1 MSAKIR
7 KKNSNTSKTMEK
19 IIREFALLR
28 YVRNCNRKGE
38 FPEFQE
44 IAKEMSKYVKE
55 REDNK
60 ERKYRYDKLLFFRD
74 RVALEKKRCEITRNK
89 ENGYSFNEE
98 GIELIDDLLTAYMLL
113 TAQNKDGLLPSYAI
127 PEPRRNTGE
136 EHLLDCM
143 RAIETCH
150 ELQLIY
156 YDYRDEQTKTYTVQ
170 PYRLKHKDYKW
181 YLLAV
186 DVAHPEIPF
195 KSFALER
202 IHNIEEGDTFR
213 PNKQLD
219 FETPYRDACGMFTDT
234 PAERLVLE
242 FDHRE
247 GHYLQAS
254 PIHPSQRV
262 VSNTKTRITFELYI
276 KPTLD
281 LIMELIKRSWSLTII
296 EPQYLREE
304 FITYWQEAVKR
315 NKKVKSEE

>member
-1 MSAKIR
+1 
-7 KKNSNTSKTMEK
+7 
-19 IIREFALLR
+19 
-28 YVRNCNRKGE
+28 
-38 FPEFQE
+38 
-44 IAKEMSKYVKE
+44 
-55 REDNK
+55 
-60 ERKYRYDKLLFFRD
+60 
-74 RVALEKKRCEITRNK
+74 
-89 ENGYSFNEE
+89 
-98 GIELIDDLLTAYMLL
+98 MLL

-136 EHLLDCM
+136 EHLIDCM

-219 FETPYRDACGMFTDT
+219 FDTPYRDAFGMFTDA

-242 FDHRE
+242 FDHRD

-281 LIMELIKRSWSLTII
+281 LIMELMKRSWSLTII

-315 NKKVKSEE
+315 NKKVKSEK

>member
-1 MSAKIR
+1 
-7 KKNSNTSKTMEK
+7 
-19 IIREFALLR
+19 
-28 YVRNCNRKGE
+28 
-38 FPEFQE
+38 
-44 IAKEMSKYVKE
+44 
-55 REDNK
+55 
-60 ERKYRYDKLLFFRD
+60 
-74 RVALEKKRCEITRNK
+74 
-89 ENGYSFNEE
+89 
-98 GIELIDDLLTAYMLL
+98 
-113 TAQNKDGLLPSYAI
+113 
-127 PEPRRNTGE
+127 
-136 EHLLDCM
+136 M

-202 IHNIEEGDTFR
+202 IHNIEEGDTFH

-219 FETPYRDACGMFTDT
+219 FETPYRDAFGMFTDA

-242 FDHRE
+242 FDHRD

-254 PIHPSQRV
+254 PIHPSQKV

-281 LIMELIKRSWSLTII
+281 LIMELMKRSWSLTII
-296 EPQYLREE
+296 EPQHLREE

>member
-1 MSAKIR
+1 
-7 KKNSNTSKTMEK
+7 MEK

-38 FPEFQE
+38 FPKFQE

-60 ERKYRYDKLLFFRD
+60 ERKYRYNKLLFFRD
-74 RVALEKKRCEITRNK
+74 RVALEKKRCGITRNK

-202 IHNIEEGDTFR
+202 INEIEEGDTFR

-219 FETPYRDACGMFTDT
+219 FETPYRDAFGMFTDA
-234 PAERLVLE
+234 PSERLVLE
-242 FDHRE
+242 FDHRD

-254 PIHPSQRV
+254 PIHPSQKV

-281 LIMELIKRSWSLTII
+281 LIMELMKRSWSLTII

>member
-1 MSAKIR
+1 
-7 KKNSNTSKTMEK
+7 MEK

-38 FPEFQE
+38 FPKFQE

-60 ERKYRYDKLLFFRD
+60 ERKYRYNKLLFFRD
-74 RVALEKKRCEITRNK
+74 RVALEKKRCGITRNK

-202 IHNIEEGDTFR
+202 INEIEEGDTFR

-219 FETPYRDACGMFTDT
+219 FETPYRDAFGMFTDA

-242 FDHRE
+242 FDHRD

-254 PIHPSQRV
+254 PIHPSQKV

-281 LIMELIKRSWSLTII
+281 LIMELMKRSWSLTII

>member
-1 MSAKIR
+1 
-7 KKNSNTSKTMEK
+7 MEK

-38 FPEFQE
+38 FPKFQE

-60 ERKYRYDKLLFFRD
+60 ERKYRYDKQLFRRD
-74 RVALEKKRCEITRNK
+74 RESLEKKRCEITRNK

-98 GIELIDDLLTAYMLL
+98 GIELIDDFLTAYILL
-113 TAQNKDGLLPSYAI
+113 TAQNKDGLFPSYAI

-156 YDYRDEQTKTYTVQ
+156 YDYRDQQTKTYTVQ

-219 FETPYRDACGMFTDT
+219 FETPYRDAFGMFTDA

-242 FDHRE
+242 FDHRD

-254 PIHPSQRV
+254 PIHPSQKV

-281 LIMELIKRSWSLTII
+281 LIMELMKRSWSLTII
-296 EPQYLREE
+296 EPQHLREE

-315 NKKVKSEE
+315 NKKVKSEERKVKNEE

>member
-38 FPEFQE
+38 FPKFQE

-219 FETPYRDACGMFTDT
+219 FETPYRDAFGMFTDT

-242 FDHRE
+242 FDNRD

-281 LIMELIKRSWSLTII
+281 LIMELMKRSWSLTII

>member
-1 MSAKIR
+1 
-7 KKNSNTSKTMEK
+7 MEK
-19 IIREFALLR
+19 IIREFILLR

-38 FPEFQE
+38 FPKFQE
-44 IAKEMSKYVKE
+44 IAKAMSPYVKE

-60 ERKYRYDKLLFFRD
+60 ERKYRYDKQLFHRD
-74 RVALEKKRCEITRNK
+74 REALEEKGCEIERNK
-89 ENGYSFNEE
+89 ENGYFFNEE
-98 GIELIDDLLTAYMLL
+98 GSELIDDLLTAYMLL
-113 TAQNKDGLLPSYAI
+113 TAQNKDGLLPMYVI
-127 PEPRRNTGE
+127 PEPRRNTGAEHLPDCMHAIE
-136 EHLLDCM
+136 EHYQ
-143 RAIETCH
+143 
-150 ELQLIY
+150 LQLIY

-170 PYRLKHKDYKW
+170 PYKLKHKDYKW

-186 DVAHPEIPF
+186 DIAHPEIPF

-202 IHNIEEGDTFR
+202 IRSIEEGDTFR

-219 FETPYRDACGMFTDT
+219 FETPYRDAFGMFTDT

-242 FDHRE
+242 FDHRD

-281 LIMELIKRSWSLTII
+281 LIMELMKRSWSLTII

>member
-1 MSAKIR
+1 
-7 KKNSNTSKTMEK
+7 MEK

-38 FPEFQE
+38 FPKFQE

-60 ERKYRYDKLLFFRD
+60 ERKYRYNKLLFFRD

-219 FETPYRDACGMFTDT
+219 FETPYRCT
-234 PAERLVLE
+234 
-242 FDHRE
+242 
-247 GHYLQAS
+247 S
-254 PIHPSQRV
+254 
-262 VSNTKTRITFELYI
+262 
-276 KPTLD
+276 
-281 LIMELIKRSWSLTII
+281 RSTC
-296 EPQYLREE
+296 
-304 FITYWQEAVKR
+304 FGV
-315 NKKVKSEE
+315 

>member
-1 MSAKIR
+1 
-7 KKNSNTSKTMEK
+7 MEK

-38 FPEFQE
+38 FPKFQE

-60 ERKYRYDKLLFFRD
+60 ERKYRYNKLLFFRD

-195 KSFALER
+195 KPFALER

-219 FETPYRDACGMFTDT
+219 FETPYRDAFGMFTDA
-234 PAERLVLE
+234 PADRLVLE
-242 FDHRE
+242 FDHRD

-254 PIHPSQRV
+254 PIHPSQKV

-281 LIMELIKRSWSLTII
+281 LIMELMKRSWSLTII
-296 EPQYLREE
+296 EPQHLREE

>member
-1 MSAKIR
+1 
-7 KKNSNTSKTMEK
+7 MEK

-28 YVRNCNRKGE
+28 YIRNCNRKGE
-38 FPEFQE
+38 FPKFQE
-44 IAKEMSKYVKE
+44 IAKEMSKYVEEKE
-55 REDNK
+55 SNRDH
-60 ERKYRYDKLLFFRD
+60 KYRYNKLLFFRD
-74 RVALEKKRCEITRNK
+74 RKALEKKRCEITRNK

-156 YDYRDEQTKTYTVQ
+156 YDYRDERTKTYTVQ

-219 FETPYRDACGMFTDT
+219 FETPYRDAFGMFTDA

-242 FDHRE
+242 FDHRD

-254 PIHPSQRV
+254 PIHPSQKV

-281 LIMELIKRSWSLTII
+281 LIMELMKRSWSLTII
-296 EPQYLREE
+296 EPQHLREE

-315 NKKVKSEE
+315 NKKVKSEK

>member
-38 FPEFQE
+38 FPKFQE

-143 RAIETCH
+143 RAIRPVMSYSLSTTTIVMSKPRPILCSPTG
-150 ELQLIY
+150 LSI
-156 YDYRDEQTKTYTVQ
+156 
-170 PYRLKHKDYKW
+170 
-181 YLLAV
+181 
-186 DVAHPEIPF
+186 
-195 KSFALER
+195 R
-202 IHNIEEGDTFR
+202 IISGT
-213 PNKQLD
+213 
-219 FETPYRDACGMFTDT
+219 
-234 PAERLVLE
+234 
-242 FDHRE
+242 
-247 GHYLQAS
+247 S
-254 PIHPSQRV
+254 
-262 VSNTKTRITFELYI
+262 
-276 KPTLD
+276 
-281 LIMELIKRSWSLTII
+281 
-296 EPQYLREE
+296 
-304 FITYWQEAVKR
+304 
-315 NKKVKSEE
+315 

>member
-1 MSAKIR
+1 
-7 KKNSNTSKTMEK
+7 MEK

-38 FPEFQE
+38 FPKFQE
-44 IAKEMSKYVKE
+44 IAKEMSKYVEEKE
-55 REDNK
+55 SNRDH
-60 ERKYRYDKLLFFRD
+60 KYRYNKLLFFRD
-74 RVALEKKRCEITRNK
+74 RKALEKKRCEITCNK

-98 GIELIDDLLTAYMLL
+98 GIELIDDFLTAYMLL

-136 EHLLDCM
+136 EHLIDCM

-202 IHNIEEGDTFR
+202 INEIEEGDTFR

-219 FETPYRDACGMFTDT
+219 FETPYRDAFGMFTDA

-242 FDHRE
+242 FDHRD

-254 PIHPSQRV
+254 PIHPSQKV

-276 KPTLD
+276 KPTPD
-281 LIMELIKRSWSLTII
+281 LIMELMKRSWSLTII
-296 EPQYLREE
+296 EPQHLREE

-315 NKKVKSEE
+315 NKKVKSEK